1 MNGKQYALHRVHST
15 ETVLTHVL
23 LRIADRHP
31 AEHKVHNVAWD
42 LAGWSSTHVRLIA
55 QHGTHYGLEL
65 PMDVDRD
72 PVDAIN
78 APVALLEDL
87 AELYLRA
94 ADASL
99 GWEILGQIA
108 QAQRQ
113 KESLALTTDCHPQTL
128 RQIRWA
134 NTMLKTVSPQA
145 LSSM

>member
-1 MNGKQYALHRVHST
+1 MQYAIHRVHST
-15 ETVLTHVL
+15 ETVLTRDL

-31 AEHKVHNVAWD
+31 AEHEVHHVAWD
-42 LAGWSSTHVRLIA
+42 LAGWSGTHVRLIA
-55 QHGTHYGLEL
+55 QHGSRHGLDL
-65 PMDVDRD
+65 AMDVDREK
-72 PVDAIN
+72 VDAVS

-99 GWEILGQIA
+99 GWEMLGQIA
-108 QAQRQ
+108 QAQR
-113 KESLALTTDCHPQTL
+113 ERELLALTTDCHPQTL

-134 NTMLKTVSPQA
+134 NTMLKTVSPQT